1 MKKLYY
7 ITFFVAILSSC
18 GQTNK
23 KDKLDIAPLIIKVD
37 DINYAEETSFN
48 DYFKSI
54 ELIPLEVDNDA
65 IIGQAKKLLFHQNKF
80 CILDMQQHIV
90 LVFDEQGK
98 FIFKIAKRGQ
108 GPGEYPFLDDI
119 SINSAGNL
127 ELLCAMGI
135 IHEYDLSGNFIK
147 ETRFLPLPSLAAV
160 HNMLSLDENT
170 RLFYSGYR
178 ELQIVYFDLKEKK
191 ILHEDY
197 KEDISSGSSMVTNPN
212 VFYTYN
218 NDNYF
223 YRTISRDVYKIGKDK
238 LELAYTWDLGKYNR
252 NISDIKFSEK
262 AQRDRLEFIK
272 EYQELIKYQFSHI
285 VENDR
290 YIITTFI
297 NHEAKIP
304 TNFIYDK
311 SSKQCR
317 NIKKF
322 TDAYLIQAEYITN
335 EYVLNL
341 YNISNL
347 SGFYKESIFD
357 EANKKIYNELIN
369 SKDANPVIVKY
380 NFK

>member
-1 MKKLYY
+1 MFAL
-7 ITFFVAILSSC
+7 LSYSC
-18 GQTNK
+18 GQTTGK
-23 KDKLDIAPLIIKVD
+23 KGQSDIAPLIIKVD

-54 ELIPLEVDNDA
+54 ELIPLEVNDEA

-80 CILDMQQHIV
+80 CILDMQQQIV
-90 LVFDEQGK
+90 LVYDEQGK

-108 GPGEYPFLDDI
+108 GPGEYPSLDDI
-119 SINSAGNL
+119 SINSSGNL
-127 ELLCAMGI
+127 ELLCVMGI

-147 ETRFLPLPSLAAV
+147 ETRFLPLPSLLAV
-160 HNMLSLDENT
+160 HNILSLDENT
-170 RLFYSGYR
+170 RLFYSGFR
-178 ELQIVYFDLKEKK
+178 ERQIVYFDLKEKK
-191 ILHEDY
+191 ILHEEY
-197 KEDISSGSSMVTNPN
+197 EEDMASGSSRVVNFT
-212 VFYTYN
+212 VFYNYN

-223 YRTISRDVYKIGKDK
+223 YRTISRDVYKIGKDT

-252 NISDIKFSEK
+252 SVKDIKFSEK
-262 AQRDRLEFIK
+262 AQRDRGEFIR
-272 EYQELIKYQFSHI
+272 EYQEVVKYQFTNV

-290 YIITTFI
+290 YIIARFI
-297 NHEAKIP
+297 NQETKIP
-304 TNFIYDK
+304 SNFIYDK

-322 TDAYLIQAEYITN
+322 TDAFIVQAEYITN

-341 YNISNL
+341 YNINNL
-347 SGFYKESIFD
+347 TGFFKESIFD

-380 NFK
+380 YFK

>member
-1 MKKLYY
+1 MT
-7 ITFFVAILSSC
+7 IFDTNAILRY
-18 GQTNK
+18 
-23 KDKLDIAPLIIKVD
+23 I
-37 DINYAEETSFN
+37 
-48 DYFKSI
+48 
-54 ELIPLEVDNDA
+54 
-65 IIGQAKKLLFHQNKF
+65 
-80 CILDMQQHIV
+80 
-90 LVFDEQGK
+90 
-98 FIFKIAKRGQ
+98 
-108 GPGEYPFLDDI
+108 
-119 SINSAGNL
+119 
-127 ELLCAMGI
+127 
-135 IHEYDLSGNFIK
+135 
-147 ETRFLPLPSLAAV
+147 
-160 HNMLSLDENT
+160 
-170 RLFYSGYR
+170 
-178 ELQIVYFDLKEKK
+178 
-191 ILHEDY
+191 
-197 KEDISSGSSMVTNPN
+197 
-212 VFYTYN
+212 
-218 NDNYF
+218 
-223 YRTISRDVYKIGKDK
+223 
-238 LELAYTWDLGKYNR
+238 
-252 NISDIKFSEK
+252 
-262 AQRDRLEFIK
+262 IK